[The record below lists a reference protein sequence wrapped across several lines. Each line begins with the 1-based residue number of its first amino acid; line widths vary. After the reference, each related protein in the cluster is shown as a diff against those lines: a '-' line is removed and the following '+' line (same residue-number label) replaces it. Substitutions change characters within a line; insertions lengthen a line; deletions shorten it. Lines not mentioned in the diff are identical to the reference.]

1 MRKNLKRKI
10 LLTML
15 LVLLAFPQIVKADPY
30 VGKETNIRIIRSSI
44 TNIK

>member
-15 LVLLAFPQIVKADPY
+15 LALLAFPQIVKADPY
-30 VGKETNIRIIRSSI
+30 EGPYVGKARHIILKNIL
-44 TNIK
+44 

>member
-15 LVLLAFPQIVKADPY
+15 LALLAFPQIVKADPY
-30 VGKETNIRIIRSSI
+30 EGLMWEKKQILE
-44 TNIK
+44 